1 MSYKF
6 SEPKITWIDYRD
18 HESRCH
24 LTFEST
30 QHTLATVQYV
40 ISFGLSLEQLL
51 KSAQGA
57 TPEITLRVN
66 SPNKP
71 AAHYLRALDEQMTAL
86 KQGHIFHKLVKQVI
100 SDASAAPNGPVL
112 RAPKWLV
119 ERAISVLETDERNM
133 VADITNKKIAIR
145 ALEADQ
151 VACAKTI
158 SSLKDIE
165 KNFLSKKD
173 LIAKKTAAAASA
185 GHWIIDKVHNG
196 RDRDLIAYAP
206 LQKDSGVFVTV
217 DQSGVVSFGEYTDML
232 GDSITDAFFD
242 RPLWTV
248 SCSDFETA
256 LDIAVTKFKFVI

>member
-1 MSYKF
+1 M
-6 SEPKITWIDYRD
+6 R
-18 HESRCH
+18 
-24 LTFEST
+24 
-30 QHTLATVQYV
+30 YV

-57 TPEITLRVN
+57 SPEITLSVN

-71 AAHYLRALDEQMTAL
+71 AAHYLRALDEAMTTL
-86 KQGHIFHKLVKQVI
+86 KKGHIFHKLVRQVI
-100 SDASAAPNGPVL
+100 SDASAAPNGPVM

-133 VADITNKKIAIR
+133 AVDITNKKIAIR

-151 VACAKTI
+151 AACAKTI

-165 KNFLSKKD
+165 RNFLSKKD
-173 LIAKKTAAAASA
+173 LIAKKAAAAA
-185 GHWIIDKVHNG
+185 GHWILDKIHNG

-206 LQKDSGVFVTV
+206 LQKDSGVFVAV
-217 DQSGVVSFGEYTDML
+217 DQNGVVSFGEYTDML